1 MAADTRSRA
10 NVITGRRLK
19 IAGNEKRG
27 EGRRK
32 RRRKTLADM
41 AATENVR
48 NLNQRWSGAS
58 ETGAQPADVT
68 R

>member
-27 EGRRK
+27 EERR

-48 NLNQRWSGAS
+48 NLNQRWGGAS

-68 R
+68 W